1 MEFDVDAELLSLEPH
16 MHYRGKDMMYEVIYP
31 DGRGRDPVVG
41 SELRFQLAAKLLLA
55 EPVPLTKGTKL
66 RVTAHFDNSEN
77 NPRNPNPSLKVVYGQ
92 DSRDEMMEGWF
103 RYRVKRDEPIIP
115 SHIPASQSER
125 SSPRP

>member
-1 MEFDVDAELLSLEPH
+1 
-16 MHYRGKDMMYEVIYP
+16 MHYRGKDMMCEVIYP
-31 DGRGRDPVVG
+31 DGREEILLSVPDYD
-41 SELRFQLAAKLLLA
+41 FNWQLSYYLA
-55 EPVPLTKGTKL
+55 EPVPLTREAKL

-115 SHIPASQSER
+115 PHTPASQSEG
-125 SSPRP
+125 SLPRP